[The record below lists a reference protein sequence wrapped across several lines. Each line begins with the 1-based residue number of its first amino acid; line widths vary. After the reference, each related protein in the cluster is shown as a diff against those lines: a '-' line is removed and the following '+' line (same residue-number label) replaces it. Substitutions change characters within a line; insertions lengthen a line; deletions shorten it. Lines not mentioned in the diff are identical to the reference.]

1 MLDTVPLE
9 PYEQPARSAERFL
22 VSDLCSEL
30 ETYLEPEQVAEV
42 YRAYLF
48 GAQAH
53 EGQHR
58 LSGEPYIYHPLAVA
72 RILGQMRMDHKSI
85 VAAILHDVIED
96 TPTLKEHLD
105 EAFGTEVAELVDGV
119 SKLTQIDFKSRA
131 EAQAENFRKMLLA
144 MVRDI
149 RVIMIKLADRLHNM
163 RTLGVMPANKRRRI
177 ARETLDIYA
186 PIAKRLGIH
195 SLANELEDLGFRALY
210 PGRYKALDN
219 ACRRIIGHRREAMG
233 HYEEAIRARLDEVGI
248 KARIL
253 GRQKHLF
260 SVYRKM
266 RDKRQTFQEITDV
279 LAFRIVVDSL
289 DTCYRVLG
297 AIHNLY
303 KPVPGK
309 FKDYIAIPKANGY
322 QSLHTTV
329 IAQRGVPLEIQIRTE
344 EMDRFAE
351 SGIAAHWLY
360 KDKEDKD
367 SSAQTRALEWLKGL
381 LEMQQNSG
389 SSLEFLESVK
399 VDLFPDEVYVFTPSG
414 DIMKLPRGSTVV
426 DFAYAVHTDV
436 GNHCVAAKI
445 DHRLAPLSTPIGSG
459 QTVEVITAPGARPHP
474 SWLDFVATG
483 RARSAI
489 RNYLKKLQG
498 AEAVELGRRMLDR
511 SLSGLKTSL
520 DELSP
525 DRIAQVLAEMGYE
538 RIEQLLEAIGLG
550 NRVPSLV
557 AHTLVPDAPPS
568 RLRRFIGMLKQETR
582 PIAIKGTEGM
592 VVSYAKCCHPL
603 PGDPIIGFMTSGK
616 GLVIHRERCRNVR
629 VLQSKPD
636 RQLVVQ
642 WAEDVT
648 GEFQAKIRLRVKNER
663 GVLAQLAATIADM
676 GSNIEDV
683 GFEDRDGTATTADFV
698 LSVRDRA
705 HLARIMRRLR
715 RIPVVMRIRRVRG

>member
-1 MLDTVPLE
+1 MLDIAQLE
-9 PYEQPARSAERFL
+9 PYAEPTQETERFL
-22 VSDLCSEL
+22 VSDLCHEL
-30 ETYLEPEQVAEV
+30 ESYLEPDQVAEV

-58 LSGEPYIYHPLAVA
+58 VSGEPYIYHPLAVA

-96 TPTLKEHLD
+96 TPTLKEQLE
-105 EAFGTEVAELVDGV
+105 EAFGEEVAELVDGV

-163 RTLGVMPANKRRRI
+163 RTLGVMPAEKRRRI

-195 SLANELEDLGFRALY
+195 ALANELEDLGFRALY
-210 PGRYKALDN
+210 PVRYQALDN
-219 ACRRIIGHRREAMG
+219 ACSRIIGHRREAMS
-233 HYEEAIRARLDEVGI
+233 HLETAIRARLEEAGVTG
-248 KARIL
+248 RIL
-253 GRQKHLF
+253 GRRKHLF

-266 RDKRQTFQEITDV
+266 RDKRQTFQQITDV
-279 LAFRIVVDSL
+279 LAFRIIVDSV

-297 AIHNLY
+297 VIHNLY

-329 IAQRGVPLEIQIRTE
+329 MAQRGVSIEIQIRTE

-360 KDKEDKD
+360 KDREDRGA
-367 SSAQTRALEWLKGL
+367 SAQTRALEWLKGL

-399 VDLFPDEVYVFTPSG
+399 VDLFPDEVYVFTPNG
-414 DIMKLPRGSTVV
+414 DIMKLPRGATVV

-498 AEAVELGRRMLDR
+498 VEAVELGRRMLDR

-520 DELSP
+520 EEIP
-525 DRIAQVLAEMGYE
+525 GERVEEVLAEMGYE
-538 RIEQLLEAIGLG
+538 RIEELLEAIGLG
-550 NRVPSLV
+550 NRMPSLV
-557 AHTLVPDAPPS
+557 ARTLVPDAPPS
-568 RLRRFIGMLKQETR
+568 RLRRFIGMLKPEAR

-603 PGDPIIGFMTSGK
+603 PGDPIIGFLTSGK

-629 VLQSKPD
+629 VLQNRPD

-642 WAEDVT
+642 WAEEVA

-698 LSVRDRA
+698 ISVRDRD

-715 RIPVVMRIRRVRG
+715 RIPVVMHITRVLG

>member
-9 PYEQPARSAERFL
+9 QYEEPTRNPERFL

-30 ETYLEPEQVAEV
+30 EAYLEPEQVAEV

-105 EAFGTEVAELVDGV
+105 DAFGTEVAELVDGV

-163 RTLGVMPANKRRRI
+163 RTLGVMPASKRRRI

-210 PGRYKALDN
+210 PGRYKVLDN
-219 ACRRIIGHRREAMG
+219 ACRRIIGHRREATG

-253 GRQKHLF
+253 GRRKHLF

-279 LAFRIVVDSL
+279 LAFRIIVDSL

-322 QSLHTTV
+322 QSLHSTV

-367 SSAQTRALEWLKGL
+367 TSAQTRALEWLKGL

-399 VDLFPDEVYVFTPSG
+399 VDLFPDEVYVFTPGG

-520 DELSP
+520 DELPP
-525 DRIAQVLAEMGYE
+525 DRIAKLLDEMGYKQ
-538 RIEQLLEAIGLG
+538 IEQLLEAIGLG
-550 NRVPSLV
+550 NRMPSLV
-557 AHTLVPDAPPS
+557 ARNLVPDAPPS
-568 RLRRFIGMLKQETR
+568 RLRRFIGMLRQETR

-603 PGDPIIGFMTSGK
+603 PGDPIIGFLTSGK

-629 VLQSKPD
+629 VLQSRPD

-642 WAEDVT
+642 WAEDVA

-698 LSVRDRA
+698 LSVRDRD

-715 RIPVVMRIRRVRG
+715 RIPVVMRISRVRG

>member
-9 PYEQPARSAERFL
+9 PYEQPARSPERFL

-219 ACRRIIGHRREAMG
+219 ACRRIIGHRREATG

-629 VLQSKPD
+629 VLQSRPD